1 MVTMARIFHVDRF
14 TYRPATSACCQTPC
28 GTAAAWCVSASH
40 VRRCEKGQFCTAC
53 ASQYP
58 RPSLPGPSTCSNCF
72 SRPTYAQCS
81 TFQAIGPAR
90 PQRGPAIAQSRSA
103 SPPSARPS
111 AAPQYASHGG
121 RYWEPRGPHHPPR
134 QAAVRAPLPPRPS
147 ARPAR
152 SPSPIGVASDGAP
165 STGPPAPRARTPHAD
180 PLPFVT
186 RRAPAHSR
194 HSPLSTH
201 GPTARCGCRL
211 GIPTRIP
218 HTGGFVVDLLHS
230 NMCTGTLILL

>member
-1 MVTMARIFHVDRF
+1 MWQKSLCKPWSRWPGSSTSTGLPTDRQRARAVK
-14 TYRPATSACCQTPC
+14 RPVERLRLGAYPQ
-28 GTAAAWCVSASH
+28 VN

-152 SPSPIGVASDGAP
+152 SPSPIGVASDPGAP
-165 STGPPAPRARTPHAD
+165 STGPPAPRAPRMH
-180 PLPFVT
+180 
-186 RRAPAHSR
+186 
-194 HSPLSTH
+194 
-201 GPTARCGCRL
+201 
-211 GIPTRIP
+211 
-218 HTGGFVVDLLHS
+218 
-230 NMCTGTLILL
+230 